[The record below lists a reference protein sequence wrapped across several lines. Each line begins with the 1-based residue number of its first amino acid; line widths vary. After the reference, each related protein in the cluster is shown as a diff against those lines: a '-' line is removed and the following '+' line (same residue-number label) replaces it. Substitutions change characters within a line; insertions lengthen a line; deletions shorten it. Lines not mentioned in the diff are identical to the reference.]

1 MELQVKRVGKRER
14 EVQMVDVEIE
24 LIKCQQKKGQN
35 SEVEDDLV
43 EWKATHADAGSRETK
58 DCVQFPNLD

>member
-1 MELQVKRVGKRER
+1 MKRVGKTEM

-43 EWKATHADAGSRETK
+43 DWKATDADAGS
-58 DCVQFPNLD
+58 

>member
-1 MELQVKRVGKRER
+1 MKRGGKRER

-43 EWKATHADAGSRETK
+43 EWKATHADAGS
-58 DCVQFPNLD
+58 